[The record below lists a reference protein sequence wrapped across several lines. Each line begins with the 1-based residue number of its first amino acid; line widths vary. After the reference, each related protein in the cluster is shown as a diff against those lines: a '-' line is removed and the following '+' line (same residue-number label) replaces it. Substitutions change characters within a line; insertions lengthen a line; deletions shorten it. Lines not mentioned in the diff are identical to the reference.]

1 MFTFETLAFILLML
15 LTLFSLRPN
24 KTGEI
29 LSRKNC
35 HHLRG
40 IFALIIIIF
49 HVSKET
55 DLLYPVFAYLGV
67 TVVAAFF
74 FISGFGLMKG
84 YLKDPDYVKRYPWKR
99 LVKVVFPYL
108 IITCVYW
115 AYLTYI
121 QEPHTLSEI
130 LSRIVHYAPIVTY
143 SWFLVSLI
151 VQYLYFYVLI
161 LLFRQKRQYTYYG
174 ACLLCLITFICA
186 VFFNYADANL
196 FNFPFGLGILY
207 AWNEEKVMS
216 FIKRFAIPLSLVT
229 AVLIAVTQMH
239 LIPFVNG
246 ETYQL
251 LERSLFVIALLLF
264 LRFFSIRN
272 TILSSFGDL
281 SLEIYLTQGLSKM
294 IVRRFFAASLF
305 MQDAAIFAVFR
316 DFDRLPPGLFR
327 YGQTSVGRIVL

>member
-84 YLKDPDYVKRYPWKR
+84 YLKDPDYVKRFPWKR

-207 AWNEEKVMS
+207 A
-216 FIKRFAIPLSLVT
+216 
-229 AVLIAVTQMH
+229 
-239 LIPFVNG
+239 
-246 ETYQL
+246 
-251 LERSLFVIALLLF
+251 
-264 LRFFSIRN
+264 
-272 TILSSFGDL
+272 
-281 SLEIYLTQGLSKM
+281 
-294 IVRRFFAASLF
+294 
-305 MQDAAIFAVFR
+305 
-316 DFDRLPPGLFR
+316 
-327 YGQTSVGRIVL
+327 